1 METVTDVRARVT
13 ISLFVNTRKVTRCCI
28 VPLSLDFSDAEC
40 QLLSCCVMSAWSI
53 IELRLFLWLTIC
65 GAKRGGGGE
74 ETCSLC
80 TLFSPLERW
89 LPNESEEKRSGAE
102 SNLSQE
108 FQHFN
113 HDKDRISQWPT
124 AQKVNHLTVTWF
136 LPASKDGDKS
146 SSRLLMQ
153 FPAHLLLSLNSHK

>member
-1 METVTDVRARVT
+1 MKAG
-13 ISLFVNTRKVTRCCI
+13 RKGQ
-28 VPLSLDFSDAEC
+28 A
-40 QLLSCCVMSAWSI
+40 
-53 IELRLFLWLTIC
+53 
-65 GAKRGGGGE
+65 G
-74 ETCSLC
+74 
-80 TLFSPLERW
+80 
-89 LPNESEEKRSGAE
+89 

-136 LPASKDGDKS
+136 LPASKDGDES

-153 FPAHLLLSLNSHK
+153 FPAHLLLSLNSHKYI